1 MARYVTIIL
10 ISMEPDQIDSMI
22 GTNLIQFLQT
32 QERMAANI
40 YRQTHHLGTI
50 HLYSQHLTF
59 QWGSAYCLC
68 LPGMNQYNTAF

>member
-40 YRQTHHLGTI
+40 
-50 HLYSQHLTF
+50 
-59 QWGSAYCLC
+59 
-68 LPGMNQYNTAF
+68 

>member
-32 QERMAANI
+32 QERIAANI
-40 YRQTHHLGTI
+40 DKHTT
-50 HLYSQHLTF
+50 
-59 QWGSAYCLC
+59 
-68 LPGMNQYNTAF
+68 